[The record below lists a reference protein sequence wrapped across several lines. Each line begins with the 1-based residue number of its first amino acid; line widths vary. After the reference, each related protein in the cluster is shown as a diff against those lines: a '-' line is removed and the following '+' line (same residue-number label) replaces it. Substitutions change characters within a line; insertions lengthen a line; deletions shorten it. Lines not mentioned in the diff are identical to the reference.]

1 MLYISKKILYNK
13 NKIKRVEINAKSVRS
28 EGRKWR
34 AEIWSK
40 GAGIFRK
47 RETKVW
53 QIEGSECQ
61 SQSQTFLIFLC
72 SPNVLLKK
80 TGWGLLALE
89 IESISQQSS
98 FDYTFYVYH
107 VLIRLR
113 KVKMCISLYNI
124 FIKIKKKVINFLT
137 LLFIFFIKFV

>member
-1 MLYISKKILYNK
+1 M
-13 NKIKRVEINAKSVRS
+13 RS

-40 GAGIFRK
+40 EAGIFRK

-61 SQSQTFLIFLC
+61 SQSQTFLILLC

-80 TGWGLLALE
+80 TGWGSLALE
-89 IESISQQSS
+89 IESISQLSS
-98 FDYTFYVYH
+98 VDYTFY
-107 VLIRLR
+107 RLP
-113 KVKMCISLYNI
+113 YFN
-124 FIKIKKKVINFLT
+124 KIEKS
-137 LLFIFFIKFV
+137 